1 MDARRLADVRGGV
14 ADGYRSLGSGY
25 VIAPRLVLTARHVV
39 VREEASLAWPRIIV
53 RVGHPRPGS
62 RVEHSATVA
71 WVHPEQD
78 VAVLLL
84 DEPVPVSGPVR
95 WGEPVGR
102 KPLPYEAIGFPE
114 AAVKADGRRQ
124 PEHLRGSL
132 PVLTGGNGPG
142 KNYALDQ
149 DVTPAESEDGE
160 QAWAGASGSA
170 VFCYDHLVGVA
181 IHDDDAFA
189 NRRLHACPA
198 HIFVTH
204 PKFIELMERYAEV
217 PVLSTVSA
225 DEPPDAQAEYALD
238 LLLRLSEGAVSD
250 ANIVARRP
258 DEQLLTLSGGMYVSR
273 HVEADI
279 LRRLDE
285 GKVTLVV
292 GEAGHGKTT
301 LLWGLHHQL
310 NVEGRQPVL
319 VRASD
324 LLAGLRREGQS
335 TAGISPPQLH
345 AALPELAQSEKRP
358 VLLLDTLDLLLHSDD
373 TRNVVI
379 ELLTSLVRL
388 RIPTVVTCRPVEATL
403 LRTTGVED
411 QLPNRRVN
419 LLSYDDEECRAA
431 VHAYSRH
438 FYAGV
443 RTFTADEVA
452 NSVLNAASRGRALRE
467 VCANPFALR
476 LLFEVYAPDKPDEDV
491 DTPRLYDEY
500 WHKRIRADQR
510 AWRRPEEGQD
520 VDLSGFAEST
530 ARLLLALGRLDI
542 TRPELEAR
550 LRDMETSGPVGAS
563 AAIDLLRTR
572 GVFTLRRQVNR
583 LWFFHQTFFEHAA
596 ARGVLSC
603 GAEAVQELLERV
615 KQDPG
620 DLFFGEVASEVLLM
634 ADRWSA
640 SGSDSVTGLLGPWMA
655 SHRPALVSLA
665 LPVYAKLKHPDAE
678 LVALGRA
685 TLETA
690 EPNDVR
696 RFLTML
702 PSVVHPDSVRPFGDL
717 AVIWNRRDS
726 QGLALRRPLL
736 EALIRLAATN
746 ATEAWRFLQDHACL
760 DWLRERPVDNRG
772 YNEYPYTAVLSA
784 VAAAAPETV
793 LDEALAFAAR
803 LAEAGNGGGLTDLT
817 LGIIGWC
824 HTPRLARRAAKGVLT
839 ALERLN
845 PKMTSLDLERAYARL
860 FLVTRPKC
868 ADAAPAVAEAFE
880 ADQNRGASPLSRRA
894 VLRGWA
900 AAVMQADEAHV
911 SDFLSACLS
920 TRKPHQQVAVCNAV
934 LTEALIGQPER
945 FTRTPLA
952 APVWGADENVTVSP
966 LTAQVVIQCKEALAT
981 LPCSHKDPDGAKTTP
996 WLMRRALQ
1004 DADLPDTVLRDL
1016 LPVVPEEAAERF
1028 WLTSDACCVFLVDAA
1043 AGAHPQA
1050 EHMLQKFLTDP
1061 DARRRVTELT
1071 SGKDSVTRIGGDL
1084 QRKVTTHPHLIDD
1097 LLPYADST
1105 NQPHLV
1111 QQAVTK
1117 VQNADRSTAQAW
1129 FTLAQWSSLV
1139 DYRKRLVKHALP
1151 YIRRQGYMLWSA
1163 LLEVGVDVH
1172 PQATEITDALK
1183 AAAAQDLRE
1192 ALLGLT
1198 EDTVRARRWGPESVP
1213 LVHQALQPIIDE
1225 GAQRRAVGEIKGKVI
1240 AQEATARRV
1249 MAQTYANLGDLDDA
1263 YDVAEALLSLATDS
1277 GYDVADEAQRGF
1289 LSRITEPYGFLIDR
1303 MTDHNASWAA
1313 ELLVMA
1319 AEALQEIQRDGAKW
1333 KREIARTWTG
1343 TVLRLTE
1350 GLKETERQLL
1360 ARTLMTEPTLATS
1373 VLVETVDKAETT
1385 PAWVRSLL
1393 DDPAVPGEVRT
1404 RLHGTLLLHS
1414 RQGHAHS
1421 GWPELLRYRVR

>member
-1 MDARRLADVRGGV
+1 MDKQRLADIRCGY
-14 ADGYRSLGSGY
+14 ADEDKFRKLGSGY

-39 VREEASLAWPRIIV
+39 ASAWSRIV
-53 RVGHPRPGS
+53 VHVGHGRLAS
-62 RVEHSATVA
+62 RVKRSATVA
-71 WVHPEQD
+71 WVHPERD
-78 VAVLLL
+78 AAVLLL
-84 DEPVPVSGPVR
+84 DEPVPVSGQVR
-95 WGEPVGR
+95 WGQPVGT
-102 KPLPYEAIGFPE
+102 KPLPYEGIGFPE
-114 AAVKADGRRQ
+114 ANVKDDGRRE
-124 PEHLRGSL
+124 PEHLRGTL
-132 PVLTGGNGPG
+132 PLLTGGHGPG

-149 DVTPAESEDGE
+149 DVAPAGPADFEK
-160 QAWAGASGSA
+160 AWGGVSGSA
-170 VFCYDHLVGVA
+170 VFCHDHLVGVA

-189 NRRLHACPA
+189 NRRLHACPVDT
-198 HIFVTH
+198 FVTH
-204 PKFIELMERYAEV
+204 PRFVELMERYAER
-217 PVLSTVSA
+217 PVLRIVTA
-225 DEPPDAQAEYALD
+225 DGQSNAQAEYALD

-250 ANIVARRP
+250 ADVVAKGP
-258 DEQLLTLSGGMYVSR
+258 DEQLLKLSGGMYVSR
-273 HVEADI
+273 QVEADI

-310 NVEGRQPVL
+310 NAQGRQPVL

-345 AALPELAQSEKRP
+345 AALPELAQSQKRP

-373 TRNVVI
+373 TRTVVV

-419 LLSYDDEECRAA
+419 LLSYGDEECRAA

-452 NSVLNAASRGRALRE
+452 NNVLNAASRGRALRE

-476 LLFEVYAPDKPDEDV
+476 LLFEVYAPDMPDEDV

-500 WHKRIRADQR
+500 WHKRIRSDQR
-510 AWRRPEEGQD
+510 AWRRPEGDQG
-520 VDLSGFAEST
+520 VDLSRFAEST

-550 LRDMETSGPVGAS
+550 LRDMGTPGPVEAS

-572 GVFTLRRQVNR
+572 GVFTLRQQVNR

-640 SGSDSVTGLLGPWMA
+640 SGSDPLAGLLGPWLA
-655 SHRPALVSLA
+655 SDRPALVSLA

-685 TLETA
+685 TLKRA

-696 RFLTML
+696 RFLTLL
-702 PSVVHPDSVRPFGDL
+702 PSVVHPDSARPFGDL
-717 AVIWNRRDS
+717 AVIWNRPDS
-726 QGLALRRPLL
+726 EQLALRRPLL

-746 ATEAWRFLQDHACL
+746 ATEAWRFIQDHACL

-784 VAAAAPETV
+784 VAAADPETV
-793 LDEALAFAAR
+793 LDEALGFAER

-817 LGIIGWC
+817 LGIISWC
-824 HTPRLARRAAKGVLT
+824 RTPRLARRAAKGVLT
-839 ALERLN
+839 ALERLS

-860 FLVTRPKC
+860 FLVSRPKLT
-868 ADAAPAVAEAFE
+868 DAASDVAEAFE
-880 ADQNRGASPLSRRA
+880 AEHRGASPLSRRA

-900 AAVMQADEAHV
+900 AAVMQANEAHV

-945 FTRTPLA
+945 FTRTLLA
-952 APVWGADENVTVSP
+952 APVWGSNDNVAVPP
-966 LTAQVVIQCKEALAT
+966 LTAQVIIRCREALET
-981 LPCSHKDPDGAKTTP
+981 LPCPHKDPDGAKTLP

-1004 DADLPDTVLRDL
+1004 DASLPDRMLRDL
-1016 LPVVPEEAAERF
+1016 LPVVPEEVAERY

-1043 AGAHPQA
+1043 AGGHPQA
-1050 EHMLQKFLTDP
+1050 QHMLHKFLTDP
-1061 DARRRVTELT
+1061 DVRQRVT
-1071 SGKDSVTRIGGDL
+1071 SMPNGKDSVTRIGGDL
-1084 QRKVTTHPHLIDD
+1084 QRKVTSHPQFIDD

-1105 NQPHLV
+1105 NQPDLV

-1117 VQNADRSTAQAW
+1117 VLKADRSAAQAW
-1129 FTLAQWSSLV
+1129 FTSDQWSRLV
-1139 DYRKRLVKHALP
+1139 DYRKRLVKDAQPH
-1151 YIRRQGYMLWSA
+1151 IRRQGYMLWSA
-1163 LLEVGVDVH
+1163 LLDIGVDVH
-1172 PQATEITDALK
+1172 PQVTEITDALK
-1183 AAAAQDLRE
+1183 AAAAQDVRE

-1198 EDTVRARRWGPESVP
+1198 EDTVRARRWGPDSVP
-1213 LVHQALQPIIDE
+1213 LVHQALQPVIDD
-1225 GAQRRAVGEIKGKVI
+1225 GARRRAAGTTKRKTI

-1263 YDVAEALLSLATDS
+1263 YDVADALLSLATDS
-1277 GYDVADEAQRGF
+1277 GYDVADEAHRGF
-1289 LSRITEPYGFLIDR
+1289 LSRIMEPYGFLIDR

-1319 AEALQEIQRDGAKW
+1319 AEALQEIQRVGAKW

-1350 GLKETERQLL
+1350 GLQDAERQAL
-1360 ARTLMTEPTLATS
+1360 ARKLMTEPTLATS
-1373 VLVETVDKAETT
+1373 VLAETVDKAETT
-1385 PAWVRSLL
+1385 PAWVRNLL

-1421 GWPELLRYRVR
+1421 GWPELLRFRVG